1 MLTRIECEYLTGGD
15 LARSAF
21 VMLNPW
27 HQPGELLVVGAT
39 APSGEL
45 PSQVGCRLAIDYLVE
60 SVSASLVGGLQGS
73 SNGPSAWHRTA
84 VSPTAQT
91 SSSAPPATPQ
101 RPKTGIVSH
110 DPAATLNE
118 WSALETLRRGFQFA
132 NASLNSFGKGFVGG
146 GRIAASLSALIVRGG
161 SAAVARVGDGSAYL
175 YRHGELYGFFEGA
188 AAKNQA
194 LLGVNQNVE
203 VEFASVDVSE
213 FDTLLFSS
221 ETLNGTRYNALNEYL
236 PKAPLNRF
244 GRLNGL
250 VSYLSL
256 QPSYLSSVWFG
267 PDALFL
273 DTVEERTRAA

>member
-60 SVSASLVGGLQGS
+60 SVSASLVGGSQGLSRSFSS
-73 SNGPSAWHRTA
+73 SNSAWRSA
-84 VSPTAQT
+84 VPQSPLP
-91 SSSAPPATPQ
+91 SSPGASP
-101 RPKTGIVSH
+101 S
-110 DPAATLNE
+110 E
-118 WSALETLRRGFQFA
+118 WSALETLRRGFQFS
-132 NASLNSFGKGFVGG
+132 NASLNSFAKGFVGG

-188 AAKNQA
+188 APKNQA

-203 VEFASVDVSE
+203 VEFASVDVAE
-213 FDTLLFSS
+213 FDTILFSS

-236 PKAPLNRF
+236 PKSPLNRF

-250 VSYLSL
+250 VRHLSL

-273 DTVEERTRAA
+273 NAVEAA

>member
-1 MLTRIECEYLTGGD
+1 
-15 LARSAF
+15 
-21 VMLNPW
+21 V
-27 HQPGELLVVGAT
+27 
-39 APSGEL
+39 
-45 PSQVGCRLAIDYLVE
+45 
-60 SVSASLVGGLQGS
+60 
-73 SNGPSAWHRTA
+73 
-84 VSPTAQT
+84 
-91 SSSAPPATPQ
+91 
-101 RPKTGIVSH
+101 
-110 DPAATLNE
+110 

-132 NASLNSFGKGFVGG
+132 NASLNSFAKGFVGG

-221 ETLNGTRYNALNEYL
+221 ETFNGTRYNALNEYL
-236 PKAPLNRF
+236 PKSPLNRF

-250 VSYLSL
+250 ASYLSL
-256 QPSYLSSVWFG
+256 QPRYLSSVWFG